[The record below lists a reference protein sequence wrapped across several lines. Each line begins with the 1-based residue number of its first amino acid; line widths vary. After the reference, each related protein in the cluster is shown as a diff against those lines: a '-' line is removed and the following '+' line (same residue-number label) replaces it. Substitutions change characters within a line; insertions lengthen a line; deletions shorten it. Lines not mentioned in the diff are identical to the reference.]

1 MISDSPRLTP
11 RLVLD
16 TNVVVAGLL
25 WNGPPRQL
33 LDLTI
38 GGAVALYST
47 GFLLDELAHTLA
59 YSKFAARIQNFGA
72 TREALVAEY
81 TALITRVSPVTMPR
95 ISRDP
100 DDDHVIAC
108 ALAAHAEMVVSGDK
122 DLRVLREY
130 HGIRIVSAREAL
142 NLIALRQS

>member
-1 MISDSPRLTP
+1 MNWPTRL
-11 RLVLD
+11 
-16 TNVVVAGLL
+16 
-25 WNGPPRQL
+25 
-33 LDLTI
+33 
-38 GGAVALYST
+38 
-47 GFLLDELAHTLA
+47 
-59 YSKFAARIQNFGA
+59 RIQNLQRVSNFGA

-108 ALAAHAEMVVSGDK
+108 ALAAHAEMIVSGDK